1 MVMGIHIIFKDGY
14 KYWLVVKRKTIEQ
27 WKNYYMKHPNQLKAV
42 DDRDKIID
50 VRELWSFPIGT

>member
-14 KYWLVVKRKTIEQ
+14 KYWLVVKGKTIEQ
-27 WKNYYMKHPNQLKAV
+27 WKNYYMNHPNQLKAV
-42 DDRDKIID
+42 DDRDKIIN